1 MLAAPTF
8 HAAGR
13 RALRPSSWAAIL
25 VFGLLWNGARA
36 LILAAPIHWEEA
48 ALPFALGAGG
58 LLLAPLPWQWSADAR
73 PLAGPLRGLLQAIPW
88 NMAWVAAVFLLLPFH
103 GPGEAGPGGLGNG
116 PGGGPGRGRGRWAT
130 EQKTDASATLSPRML
145 ALASAAFAMVLVT
158 GLLLAQKERAE
169 ADEEEAREGLRA
181 AQGRALQAQ
190 MNPHALFNVISALS
204 EMARE
209 NPAAM
214 EETLVNLATLLRRL
228 LDHSSRTWAPLADE
242 RALVEAYLAVEQ
254 VRLGT
259 RLAVAWD
266 WDASA
271 SALEVQPMLL
281 QPLVENAIKHG
292 IAPSRSGGRL
302 QVGLRLE
309 GERAVLRVANTGQPL
324 VAGRPDGIGLANLR
338 QRLDLLG
345 AGRASLRMA
354 SEDGWTVAEVTTP
367 VGAHG

>member
-1 MLAAPTF
+1 MRAAPTF

-13 RALRPSSWAAIL
+13 RALRPASWAAVV

-48 ALPFALGAGG
+48 ALPFALGTCG

-103 GPGEAGPGGLGNG
+103 GPGEAGQGGMGSG
-116 PGGGPGRGRGRWAT
+116 PGGGRGRGRWAT
-130 EQKTDASATLSPRML
+130 EQKADPGAALSPRML
-145 ALASAAFAMVLVT
+145 ALASAAFAMVLVL

-169 ADEEEAREGLRA
+169 DLEEEAREGLRA

-228 LDHSSRTWAPLADE
+228 LDHSSRTHAPLADE

-254 VRLGT
+254 VRLGS
-259 RLAVAWD
+259 RLAVEWD
-266 WDASA
+266 WDAAA
-271 SALEVQPMLL
+271 SALEAQPMLL

-292 IAPSRSGGRL
+292 IAPSRTGGKLRL
-302 QVGLRLE
+302 GLRLE
-309 GERAVLRVANTGQPL
+309 GGRAVLRVANTGQPL

-338 QRLDLLG
+338 QRLELLG
-345 AGRASLRMA
+345 AGRASLRLA
-354 SEDGWTVAEVTTP
+354 SEEGWTVAEVTTP
-367 VGAHG
+367 AGVHG